1 VQILSACG
9 IIDTPTKDNIMML
22 HIEWTATFFPFF
34 NKVEAN
40 EINPKLDDSLS
51 DQEESQIF
59 IQILKSFQE
68 SGYTQVQDCDVV
80 GVIPI
85 KAYIDFFDEQAAA

>member
-1 VQILSACG
+1 MQLQTEYS
-9 IIDTPTKDNIMML
+9 
-22 HIEWTATFFPFF
+22 ATFFPFF

-51 DQEESQIF
+51 PEEEKQII

-68 SGYTQVQDCDVV
+68 LGYTQVQDSEMSE
-80 GVIPI
+80 ILPI
-85 KAYIDFFDEQAAA
+85 QAYIQRVS

>member
-1 VQILSACG
+1 MTLQVEYS
-9 IIDTPTKDNIMML
+9 
-22 HIEWTATFFPFF
+22 ATFFPFF

-51 DQEESQIF
+51 PEEEKQII

-68 SGYTQVQDCDVV
+68 LGYTQVQDSEMSE
-80 GVIPI
+80 ILPI
-85 KAYIDFFDEQAAA
+85 QAYIQRVS

>member
-1 VQILSACG
+1 MILQVEYS
-9 IIDTPTKDNIMML
+9 P
-22 HIEWTATFFPFF
+22 TFFPFF

-51 DQEESQIF
+51 SEEETQII

-68 SGYTQVQDCDVV
+68 SGYTQVEDSEMSEI
-80 GVIPI
+80 IPI
-85 KAYIDFFDEQAAA
+85 QTYIQKVQTPV

>member
-1 VQILSACG
+1 MTLQIEYS
-9 IIDTPTKDNIMML
+9 
-22 HIEWTATFFPFF
+22 ATFFPFF

-51 DQEESQIF
+51 PEEEKQII

-68 SGYTQVQDCDVV
+68 LGYTQVQDSEMSE
-80 GVIPI
+80 ILPI
-85 KAYIDFFDEQAAA
+85 QAYIQRVS